1 MMSLLGLSLPM
12 SSKCNTKLTLK
23 RKALHLKTHINDN
36 NEDNN
41 EDVLIIKIQNN
52 SIKEQIS

>member
-1 MMSLLGLSLPM
+1 MSLLGLSLPM

>member
-1 MMSLLGLSLPM
+1 MMSLLDLSLPM

-36 NEDNN
+36 NED
-41 EDVLIIKIQNN
+41 VLIIKIQNN